1 MSNDPDNTHSETF
14 AKKNLT
20 SLSGREWNVLLYC
33 FCSRRSQEV
42 YCLQFCEHWE
52 RGEIPAEHIPSQCWP
67 EIDFSDFTLSSF

>member
-33 FCSRRSQEV
+33 FCSRWSQEV

-52 RGEIPAEHIPSQCWP
+52 RGEIIYLHSAGLKL
-67 EIDFSDFTLSSF
+67 TLVILH